1 MRNIAKVLFL
11 AICFNLVLGLSNASA
26 NEAKEN
32 VIHKSDSVINK
43 ITQKGVESIE
53 LTKFDRSKLSR
64 SLIAFNSPVQEEKKE
79 VKKVAEVEKKVMTAN
94 ERRLAHYKPKLDA
107 YTPPKEEISILVTG
121 YSSTPDQTWG
131 DPFTTASGTR
141 VHLGTM
147 ACPPQYPFGTK
158 VSIEGRGTY
167 ICEDRGGAIKGN
179 RFDMWFESRGEALQ
193 WGKRTVVAKIEK

>member
-11 AICFNLVLGLSNASA
+11 LVCLVSFL
-26 NEAKEN
+26 EIKTVLAKETSEDIIRTRN
-32 VIHKSDSVINK
+32 SVINK
-43 ITQKGVESIE
+43 ITQGDVKSVEAQE
-53 LTKFDRSKLSR
+53 TDRSKLS
-64 SLIAFNSPVQEEKKE
+64 SEIINFKVPIQEEKPLEIKSQTL
-79 VKKVAEVEKKVMTAN
+79 TAN
-94 ERRLAHYKPKLDA
+94 ERKLAHYKSKLDA

-158 VSIEGRGTY
+158 ISIEGRGTY
-167 ICEDRGGAIKGN
+167 VCEDRGGAIKGSH
-179 RFDMWFESRGEALQ
+179 FDMWFESRGEALH
-193 WGKRTVVAKIEK
+193 WGKRVVAAKIEK

>member
-1 MRNIAKVLFL
+1 MRNIAKMLFL
-11 AICFNLVLGLSNASA
+11 AICFNLVLGLNNVSA
-26 NEAKEN
+26 NEGGEKE
-32 VIHKSDSVINK
+32 IHKSDSVFK
-43 ITQKGVESIE
+43 RITQKGIQSVELKEIN
-53 LTKFDRSKLSR
+53 RSKLSR
-64 SLIAFNSPVQEEKKE
+64 NLVAFKAPAQEKKKETKEVTE
-79 VKKVAEVEKKVMTAN
+79 VKKEAMTAN
-94 ERRLAHYKPKLDA
+94 EKRLAHYKPKLDA

-167 ICEDRGGAIKGN
+167 VCEDRGGAIKGEH
-179 RFDMWFESRGEALQ
+179 FDMWFESRGEALH
-193 WGKRTVVAKIEK
+193 WGKRVVAAKIEK